1 MFPDHYVATTCGGEC
16 PGGLKLENGL
26 AVQTNTAIEILQ
38 TEKKNEY
45 ERFQF
50 MFFNRKLEIGF
61 HYGNKHSSNK

>member
-38 TEKKNEY
+38 TEKKMN
-45 ERFQF
+45 
-50 MFFNRKLEIGF
+50 MKDFNIIYVL
-61 HYGNKHSSNK
+61 H